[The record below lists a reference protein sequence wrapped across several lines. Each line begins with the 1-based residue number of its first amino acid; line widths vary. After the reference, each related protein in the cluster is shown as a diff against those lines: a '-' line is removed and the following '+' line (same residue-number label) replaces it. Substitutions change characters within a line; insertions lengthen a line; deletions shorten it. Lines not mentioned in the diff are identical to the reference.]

1 MLSHQRSSF
10 GFCKCF
16 LSQSIYLPKFS
27 LYVEYFDDDD
37 KFKKD
42 YESAIPKNEIESSL
56 QDTKKEIK
64 RRIMLREN
72 VLDRIQ
78 LVKERYT
85 PLHPRIYH
93 FNAESV
99 FQKDMKVT
107 KVGKEVFSMP
117 VFTPSFAEKFLEE
130 VQHFKSSKLSHEQ
143 PNSMNR

>member
-1 MLSHQRSSF
+1 MLSHQRSLF

-27 LYVEYFDDDD
+27 LYVEYFDNDN
-37 KFKKD
+37 KFKED
-42 YESAIPKNEIESSL
+42 YKHVIPENDIEASL

-64 RRIMLREN
+64 RRTMLREN

-117 VFTPSFAEKFLEE
+117 VFTPSFSEKFLEE